1 MTFSLRTKHQKP
13 NLPYR
18 FYYFFSLFLVLVGLL
33 DTGYLA
39 WLHYKNYTD
48 ITFASFC
55 ALTKNI
61 NCDTV
66 SQSPWS
72 ILLGLPLAYW
82 GFLAYLFFFVLLLFA
97 GHTRPTSIKLWHLL
111 CPLSA
116 GYVLASL
123 FFAYI
128 SATKIAAHCILCLV
142 SHAITLFLFLF
153 TIMVLTR
160 FRIDPFFYGL
170 KKSFFYVWNNNFFR
184 ICIFATIFSFIMIKS
199 FLPEYWQF
207 NPPKSTNHVK
217 TGKTKEGHP
226 WIGAENPKITIH
238 EFTDYQCFQC
248 SKMHLML
255 RNLIAANP
263 GAIQLVH
270 HHYPLDHEYNNIIV
284 PEPFHV
290 GSGKMAMIAIYA
302 ASKDGFWQMN
312 DALYAAARSK
322 QTLSTRK
329 LAEQTNFT
337 MFELASAAEHPEIR
351 LTLLY
356 DIRKGMKLHIT
367 GTPSYVIDGT
377 VYQGMIPADILQKA
391 VQ

>member
-1 MTFSLRTKHQKP
+1 
-13 NLPYR
+13 
-18 FYYFFSLFLVLVGLL
+18 
-33 DTGYLA
+33 
-39 WLHYKNYTD
+39 
-48 ITFASFC
+48 
-55 ALTKNI
+55 
-61 NCDTV
+61 
-66 SQSPWS
+66 
-72 ILLGLPLAYW
+72 
-82 GFLAYLFFFVLLLFA
+82 
-97 GHTRPTSIKLWHLL
+97 
-111 CPLSA
+111 
-116 GYVLASL
+116 
-123 FFAYI
+123 
-128 SATKIAAHCILCLV
+128 
-142 SHAITLFLFLF
+142 
-153 TIMVLTR
+153 
-160 FRIDPFFYGL
+160 
-170 KKSFFYVWNNNFFR
+170 
-184 ICIFATIFSFIMIKS
+184 
-199 FLPEYWQF
+199 
-207 NPPKSTNHVK
+207 
-217 TGKTKEGHP
+217 
-226 WIGAENPKITIH
+226 
-238 EFTDYQCFQC
+238 
-248 SKMHLML
+248 ML